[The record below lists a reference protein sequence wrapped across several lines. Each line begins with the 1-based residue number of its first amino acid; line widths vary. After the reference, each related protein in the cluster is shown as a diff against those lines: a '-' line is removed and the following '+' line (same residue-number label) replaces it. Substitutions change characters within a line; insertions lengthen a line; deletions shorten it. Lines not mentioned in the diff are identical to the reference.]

1 MSTYAILV
9 LYFYNEIPPF
19 EHNSVGFLLHNSMST
34 KTFYKEQVA
43 KSHFLLTMY
52 LNDALAH
59 PECKGAYQAIQVMKN
74 CVEDAY
80 SQILGGEGFDLNLE
94 FNDEDED

>member
-1 MSTYAILV
+1 MS
-9 LYFYNEIPPF
+9 
-19 EHNSVGFLLHNSMST
+19 
-34 KTFYKEQVA
+34 KQFYKEQVA
-43 KSHFLLTMY
+43 KSHILITMY

-80 SQILGGEGFDLNLE
+80 SQILGGEGFLVDLDFE
-94 FNDEDED
+94 EDEDN

>member
-1 MSTYAILV
+1 MS
-9 LYFYNEIPPF
+9 
-19 EHNSVGFLLHNSMST
+19 
-34 KTFYKEQVA
+34 KQFYKEQVA
-43 KSHFLLTMY
+43 KSHFLISMY

-80 SQILGGEGFDLNLE
+80 SQILGGEGFDLNIE
-94 FNDEDED
+94 FEEEEDD

>member
-1 MSTYAILV
+1 
-9 LYFYNEIPPF
+9 
-19 EHNSVGFLLHNSMST
+19 MST

-80 SQILGGEGFDLNLE
+80 NQILGGEGFHLDIE
-94 FNDEDED
+94 FTDEDEDN

>member
-1 MSTYAILV
+1 MS
-9 LYFYNEIPPF
+9 
-19 EHNSVGFLLHNSMST
+19 

-43 KSHFLLTMY
+43 KAHFLLTMY
-52 LNDALAH
+52 IHDALAQ

-80 SQILGGEGFDLNLE
+80 SQILGGEGFDLDVE
-94 FNDEDED
+94 FEDDEDD

>member
-1 MSTYAILV
+1 MSD
-9 LYFYNEIPPF
+9 
-19 EHNSVGFLLHNSMST
+19 

-43 KSHFLLTMY
+43 KAHFLLTMY

-80 SQILGGEGFDLNLE
+80 SQILGGDGFNLDLE
-94 FNDEDED
+94 FSEEDEDN

>member
-1 MSTYAILV
+1 MSTY
-9 LYFYNEIPPF
+9 
-19 EHNSVGFLLHNSMST
+19 
-34 KTFYKEQVA
+34 YKEQVA
-43 KSHFLLTMY
+43 KAHIMITMY

-80 SQILGGEGFDLNLE
+80 SQILGGEGFLVDLDFE
-94 FNDEDED
+94 EDDDN

>member
-1 MSTYAILV
+1 MSD
-9 LYFYNEIPPF
+9 
-19 EHNSVGFLLHNSMST
+19 
-34 KTFYKEQVA
+34 KTFYREQVA
-43 KSHFLLTMY
+43 KAHYLITMY

-80 SQILGGEGFDLNLE
+80 SQILGGEGFDLDLDFE
-94 FNDEDED
+94 EDEND